1 MARRYSPDELNEIL
15 QGAQR
20 DAAKPAPV
28 TAAHVGAQLAQA
40 AIAGAG
46 AALLVGGGMWLL
58 GAPLEPLLNTAL
70 TAGVLVLGAGLAV
83 RAFPADRMA
92 TFRRIQQVQRFVVEA
107 EFRKR
112 EAYRAIERLEAEHA
126 AAIKEW
132 QRAVTELRQE
142 NKTLRSEVRKYEEA
156 ARTPTYVTRSNAGDQ
171 TVKDAGTILEYWY
184 STLTPDA
191 KGNTRGQWWS
201 RPKAQAAG
209 WTKTRQEAAAQLLL
223 DAGITGID
231 VKLPFVK
238 MSEYPDLSAALY
250 RLHTYTREATREPSM
265 PPRNTYVELE

>member
-1 MARRYSPDELNEIL
+1 MVRRYSPDELNEIL

-126 AAIKEW
+126 DRMAEL
-132 QRAVTELRQE
+132 QRALNEAHTDLR
-142 NKTLRSEVRKYEEA
+142 NVRMDLRRAQEA
-156 ARTPTYVTRSNAGDQ
+156 AAPRRTFVAKSNVDPQIVRDAQ
-171 TVKDAGTILEYWY
+171 AIIRHWFDAGSWY
-184 STLTPDA
+184 
-191 KGNTRGQWWS
+191 S
-201 RPKAQAAG
+201 RPKAVQAG
-209 WTKTRQEAAAQLLL
+209 WSEDRHNAAVRLLN
-223 DAGITGID
+223 DAGLVGKTGNLRSITAGSVD
-231 VKLPFVK
+231 EALRKLT
-238 MSEYPDLSAALY
+238 DWRTAAE
-250 RLHTYTREATREPSM
+250 T
-265 PPRNTYVELE
+265 PPVLPPPANSYVEPE

>member
-20 DAAKPAPV
+20 DAAKPAPI
-28 TAAHVGAQLAQA
+28 TSAHVGAQLAQA

-126 AAIKEW
+126 DK
-132 QRAVTELRQE
+132 VTELQRALDRMTAERDNAILEKKRAVDQLQAE
-142 NKTLRSEVRKYEEA
+142 TARNFVRASNTEA
-156 ARTPTYVTRSNAGDQ
+156 Q
-171 TVKDAGTILEYWY
+171 TVMDAHEILRFWFDSSE
-184 STLTPDA
+184 A
-191 KGNTRGQWWS
+191 KWFSRAVANSFGWS
-201 RPKAQAAG
+201 DKRHK
-209 WTKTRQEAAAQLLL
+209 AAQQLLVDSGVVVINEKRPRVMVRPL
-223 DAGITGID
+223 DAAIRSLND
-231 VKLPFVK
+231 HV
-238 MSEYPDLSAALY
+238 A
-250 RLHTYTREATREPSM
+250 R
-265 PPRNTYVELE
+265 VESVYISNVRPAVWEEEE